1 MKVLIV
7 EDEATSRILLEKMFQ
22 GQAVIETAEN
32 GEEAFDRVSEAL
44 EDDERFDLICLDVHM
59 PGVSGIE
66 FLTALR
72 QLEESS
78 GMVAS
83 EGTKVIMVTGDSDM
97 TTVFDA
103 LSQGCTSYLTKPV
116 SRQKFHEELLRLG
129 FIIS

>member
-7 EDEATSRILLEKMFQ
+7 EDETISRKILEKIFE
-22 GQAVIETAEN
+22 GQAYIETASN
-32 GEEAFDRVSEAL
+32 GEEAFDKFTDAI
-44 EDDERFDLICLDVHM
+44 DNDERFDLICLDVHM

-72 QLEESS
+72 HLEQSR
-78 GMVAS
+78 GIVAS
-83 EGTKVIMVTGDSDM
+83 DGTKVIMVTGDKEM

-103 LSQGCTSYLTKPV
+103 MSQGCTSYLVKPLD
-116 SRQKFHEELLRLG
+116 RQKFRDELLRLG